1 MLRRA
6 NDDRLRLGPKVR
18 LAVRVWRFYVRVR
31 LGLRRTQLPAL
42 VLELGRTTVRAD
54 RHPPALLSLAV
65 HRSLQFGP
73 LRPRCRTNSLV
84 LYGLLREQGDQA
96 EVVIGLPAHA
106 RDHAAH
112 AWVELEHRDVGPPPG
127 RGRHTAIA
135 RFP

>member
-1 MLRRA
+1 MRRRA
-6 NDDRLRLGPKVR
+6 DDRLRWGPKLR
-18 LAVRVWRFYVRVR
+18 LAVRVWRLYVRVR
-31 LGLRRTQLPAL
+31 LGLRRSSLP
-42 VLELGRTTVRAD
+42 VFVQELARIPIRAD
-54 RHPPALLSLAV
+54 RHSPALLSLAV
-65 HRSLQFGP
+65 HRSLQLGP
-73 LRPRCRTNSLV
+73 LRPRCLTNSLV

-96 EVVIGLPAHA
+96 EVVIGLPAQA